1 MDKNEIWNLTL
12 QELEVTLSQ
21 ANFTTWFR
29 DTFISSVSEEEV
41 TVGVP
46 SNFTK
51 EWLENKY
58 KTEIFE
64 ALKKSITSLK
74 KIEFV
79 IISKKE
85 MGGREEAL
93 SQKTIPEPMVVEI
106 KEGGERTVSR
116 DHTFKNYI
124 VGESNKLAH
133 AASIAV
139 AKKPGTAYNP
149 LFLYGGVGLGKTHL
163 MHAICN
169 EIERRNPQKKV
180 LYIPCEQFANE
191 FIKDVRSGEMERF
204 KKRYREVDALLV
216 DDIHFL
222 TGKEVTQEEFFHTF
236 NALHSRGKQV
246 VISSDR
252 PPKDIELL
260 EQRLRSRFEWGMIA
274 DIGRPDFET
283 RLAIILNKAKE
294 KNTTLDKEVAEFLAV
309 SIQDNIRELEGALNK
324 LTALSDLSGEKPNL
338 SLAKKVLESFKT
350 VQKAAASPDKTL
362 NEVSNFYQ
370 MKKEELLSIK
380 RNKEIA
386 LPRQI
391 AMYLLRHELN
401 LSFPKIAE
409 FLRKKDHTTIMHG
422 CQKIEKLLQSDESLQ
437 KEVSLIKE
445 KIYA

>member
-1 MDKNEIWNLTL
+1 
-12 QELEVTLSQ
+12 
-21 ANFTTWFR
+21 
-29 DTFISSVSEEEV
+29 
-41 TVGVP
+41 
-46 SNFTK
+46 
-51 EWLENKY
+51 
-58 KTEIFE
+58 
-64 ALKKSITSLK
+64 
-74 KIEFV
+74 
-79 IISKKE
+79 
-85 MGGREEAL
+85 MG
-93 SQKTIPEPMVVEI
+93 K
-106 KEGGERTVSR
+106 
-116 DHTFKNYI
+116 
-124 VGESNKLAH
+124 
-133 AASIAV
+133 
-139 AKKPGTAYNP
+139 
-149 LFLYGGVGLGKTHL
+149 
-163 MHAICN
+163 
-169 EIERRNPQKKV
+169 
-180 LYIPCEQFANE
+180 
-191 FIKDVRSGEMERF
+191 F

-294 KNTTLDKEVAEFLAV
+294 KNIILDKEVAEFLAV

-350 VQKAAASPDKTL
+350 VQKVAASPDKTL